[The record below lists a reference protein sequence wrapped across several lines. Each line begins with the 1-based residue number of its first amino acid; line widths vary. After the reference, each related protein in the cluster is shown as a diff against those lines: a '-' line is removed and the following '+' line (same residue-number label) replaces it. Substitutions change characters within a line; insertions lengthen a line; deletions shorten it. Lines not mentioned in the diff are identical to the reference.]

1 MEWLGLFW
9 IVVFL
14 GTPLLIGGLLG
25 KKFGPA
31 QQRRRRK
38 REVEAAMTRYS
49 YDADLFDEVL
59 DDMRHDRRSRRRY

>member
-25 KKFGPA
+25 KKFGPG
-31 QQRRRRK
+31 QQRRKRK
-38 REVEAAMTRYS
+38 RQVEAALTRYS

-59 DDMRHDRRSRRRY
+59 DDMRRDRRPRRRY